1 MTDIQ
6 QQIAAVVEPIRAR
19 HEDDVRFSNH
29 LSLREVHADRAAL
42 IALLDHLAPVVG
54 AAEWS
59 DKYIENWDSAWH
71 TANEMDYS
79 IYEVADRLASPIDAL
94 REYLEKDND

>member
-59 DKYIENWDSAWH
+59 DKYIENWD
-71 TANEMDYS
+71 MDYS
-79 IYEVADRLASPIDAL
+79 IYEVGDRLASSIDAL
-94 REYLEKDND
+94 REYLEGVSDD